1 MNKSKQN
8 LVTALS
14 FLAFIFYM
22 ILIMY
27 IFLVILTPVYNVV
40 NFAFAI
46 LFEIVGFMI
55 LAYFILGSIFLRQV
69 KVGYI
74 VPLVLLTIFYTAV
87 LDVIN
92 IVFVVTMPSAFFVF
106 WNLVL
111 LFVYCLIAIPMYVMS
126 KN

>member
-74 VPLVLLTIFYTAV
+74 VPLVLLTIF
-87 LDVIN
+87 
-92 IVFVVTMPSAFFVF
+92 

-111 LFVYCLIAIPMYVMS
+111 LFVYCLIAVPMYVMT